1 MCLFW
6 VLCWCLQ
13 IVKQCGTVNILG
25 DNFRNSRFGQF
36 LFPVQLGEFPV
47 RPLGEFAGE
56 GLDCLALIRAE
67 WGNRRNSRFNGKSRE
82 FRQQE
87 AGQRSRSLG
96 SRASRNE
103 SPKRLKPKT
112 VRAI

>member
-13 IVKQCGTVNILG
+13 IVEQCGTVNILG

-36 LFPVQLGEFPV
+36 LFPMQLGEFPV
-47 RPLGEFAGE
+47 RLLREFAGK

-67 WGNRRNSRFNGKSRE
+67 WRKSKKFPVQRE
-82 FRQQE
+82 KPGILPTRCGSAVAE
-87 AGQRSRSLG
+87 LG
-96 SRASRNE
+96 VEGVA
-103 SPKRLKPKT
+103 
-112 VRAI
+112 